1 MWFHIHEFIVW
12 IHYWQSRC
20 IQYFE
25 FIIVNSVVKYG
36 TSTRF
41 NELPRITTQIFV
53 MNSYMNWFLLWIHI
67 WIEFLWIHVYKFIWK
82 FMDSFK
88 STQKQLNTTFL
99 NTGQAYSLVM
109 FPLLWE
115 NASTAASFAS
125 PMGWKKFK
133 V

>member
-1 MWFHIHEFIVW
+1 
-12 IHYWQSRC
+12 
-20 IQYFE
+20 
-25 FIIVNSVVKYG
+25 
-36 TSTRF
+36 
-41 NELPRITTQIFV
+41 
-53 MNSYMNWFLLWIHI
+53 
-67 WIEFLWIHVYKFIWK
+67 
-82 FMDSFK
+82 MDSFK

>member
-115 NASTAASFAS
+115 NVSTAASFAS